1 VKRRRDTVRLGSG
14 LALLVVLVLSQLYVA
29 RGSSD
34 DGRVPVPREVRD
46 RISVEGAVR
55 VLVELRLPAGRH
67 VPEGEFR
74 HHAAAAVQR
83 LDINGVQAR
92 LFKKLSAHVRVLHR
106 YQTVPFI
113 AVEVGPHG
121 LAELEAAGFEA
132 ARVAEDRLVSLA
144 LSQSASIVQAPP
156 SWTRGYDG
164 GGTVVAIVDTGVD
177 GDHRFLSGKV
187 VEEAC
192 FSAAGTVAS
201 SLCPNGIRT
210 QIGAG
215 AARPCLVEG
224 CEHGT
229 HVAGIA
235 AGNGAGHVSFSGIA
249 PGARIAAYQV
259 FSRIDHP
266 SCPNGVCLG
275 AFTSDIM
282 AALDRIVTLRSVH
295 NFAAVNLSLGSGA
308 FTSACDTDPMKP
320 LVDTLRSFGIATI
333 AASGNQGHST
343 AISSPGCIS
352 SAVSVG
358 ATDKNDAVAGFSNIA
373 SFLSLFAPG
382 VSINS
387 SVPGDGFAP
396 GDGTS
401 MAAPHVTAAWAVLKQ
416 AVPSA
421 TVAEILS
428 ALQASGGVVSGRGVT
443 KPRIRIAAALDR
455 IGPPSIAWETPPPV
469 TATSGQTFTV
479 SWTRSSNL
487 DHIHVH
493 WDPLDPTAAGCC
505 AGGPTSPS
513 GSTGTLMGTPTTLT
527 APGVA
532 TTTTIRYAAHVR
544 NAGNGQQ
551 AFTAVVPVVV
561 TPLPGPTITWAT
573 PPPSTLRSGQEFEV
587 SWTRSGGVNH
597 IHVHWDPADPTAPGC
612 CTSGNTSGS
621 SATLLGSPATLRAPL
636 VTTPTTIRYVVHIA
650 NSAGQE
656 GFSTVIPVTVTPP
669 PPLTIAWETPPPATL
684 ASGQQFEVSWTRSG
698 GVNHIHVHW
707 DPVDPTAAGCCSGG
721 NTSGSSGTF
730 LGSPTT
736 LRAPTV
742 TTPTTIRYAAHVTN
756 AAGQEGFSSVVA
768 VTVSPPPPPT
778 IAWETPPPA
787 TLRSGQEFTVSWTRS
802 GGVNHVHVHWDPVD
816 PTAPGCCPAGG
827 NTSGSSASFLGS
839 PAALRAPVV
848 STPTTIRYVAHV
860 GNAAGQ
866 EGFSTVA
873 AVTVSPPPPPT
884 IAWATP
890 PPATVASG
898 QEFEVSWTRS
908 GGLNHI
914 HVHWDP
920 DDPTAP
926 GCCTAGNTSASSGTF
941 LGSPATLRAP
951 VVATPTTIRYVAH
964 VGNAAGQQG
973 FSAVVPVLV
982 NPPPAPT
989 IRWETAPPST
999 LASGQQFE
1007 VSWTRS
1013 GGVNHIH
1020 VHWDPVDPT
1029 APGCCTAGN
1038 TSGSSGTFL
1047 GSPATLRAPIVS
1059 TPTTIR
1065 YVAHVGNAAGQQG
1078 FSIVVPV
1085 LVNPPPAPTIA
1096 WETPPPAR
1104 LVSGQQFEVS
1114 WTRSGGVNHI
1124 HVHWD
1129 PVDPTAP
1136 GCCTAGNTS
1145 GSSAP
1150 FVGTPI
1156 TLTAPVVTAPTTIRY
1171 VAHIGDAAGQQGFSA
1186 VVVVTV
1192 VPAPVSS
1199 TR

>member
-1 VKRRRDTVRLGSG
+1 
-14 LALLVVLVLSQLYVA
+14 
-29 RGSSD
+29 
-34 DGRVPVPREVRD
+34 
-46 RISVEGAVR
+46 
-55 VLVELRLPAGRH
+55 
-67 VPEGEFR
+67 
-74 HHAAAAVQR
+74 
-83 LDINGVQAR
+83 
-92 LFKKLSAHVRVLHR
+92 
-106 YQTVPFI
+106 
-113 AVEVGPHG
+113 
-121 LAELEAAGFEA
+121 
-132 ARVAEDRLVSLA
+132 
-144 LSQSASIVQAPP
+144 
-156 SWTRGYDG
+156 
-164 GGTVVAIVDTGVD
+164 
-177 GDHRFLSGKV
+177 
-187 VEEAC
+187 
-192 FSAAGTVAS
+192 
-201 SLCPNGIRT
+201 
-210 QIGAG
+210 
-215 AARPCLVEG
+215 VEG

-373 SFLSLFAPG
+373 PFLSLFAPG

-612 CTSGNTSGS
+612 CTSG
-621 SATLLGSPATLRAPL
+621 
-636 VTTPTTIRYVVHIA
+636 
-650 NSAGQE
+650 
-656 GFSTVIPVTVTPP
+656 
-669 PPLTIAWETPPPATL
+669 
-684 ASGQQFEVSWTRSG
+684 
-698 GVNHIHVHW
+698 
-707 DPVDPTAAGCCSGG
+707 
-721 NTSGSSGTF
+721 
-730 LGSPTT
+730 
-736 LRAPTV
+736 
-742 TTPTTIRYAAHVTN
+742 
-756 AAGQEGFSSVVA
+756 
-768 VTVSPPPPPT
+768 
-778 IAWETPPPA
+778 
-787 TLRSGQEFTVSWTRS
+787 
-802 GGVNHVHVHWDPVD
+802 
-816 PTAPGCCPAGG
+816 
-827 NTSGSSASFLGS
+827 
-839 PAALRAPVV
+839 
-848 STPTTIRYVAHV
+848 
-860 GNAAGQ
+860 
-866 EGFSTVA
+866 
-873 AVTVSPPPPPT
+873 
-884 IAWATP
+884 
-890 PPATVASG
+890 
-898 QEFEVSWTRS
+898 
-908 GGLNHI
+908 
-914 HVHWDP
+914 
-920 DDPTAP
+920 
-926 GCCTAGNTSASSGTF
+926 
-941 LGSPATLRAP
+941 
-951 VVATPTTIRYVAH
+951 
-964 VGNAAGQQG
+964 
-973 FSAVVPVLV
+973 
-982 NPPPAPT
+982 
-989 IRWETAPPST
+989 
-999 LASGQQFE
+999 
-1007 VSWTRS
+1007 
-1013 GGVNHIH
+1013 
-1020 VHWDPVDPT
+1020 
-1029 APGCCTAGN
+1029 
-1038 TSGSSGTFL
+1038 
-1047 GSPATLRAPIVS
+1047 
-1059 TPTTIR
+1059 
-1065 YVAHVGNAAGQQG
+1065 
-1078 FSIVVPV
+1078 
-1085 LVNPPPAPTIA
+1085 
-1096 WETPPPAR
+1096 
-1104 LVSGQQFEVS
+1104 
-1114 WTRSGGVNHI
+1114 
-1124 HVHWD
+1124 
-1129 PVDPTAP
+1129 
-1136 GCCTAGNTS
+1136 
-1145 GSSAP
+1145 
-1150 FVGTPI
+1150 
-1156 TLTAPVVTAPTTIRY
+1156 
-1171 VAHIGDAAGQQGFSA
+1171 
-1186 VVVVTV
+1186 
-1192 VPAPVSS
+1192 
-1199 TR
+1199 